1 MRKIGLDVGDKT
13 IGVAVSDPLG
23 ITAQGITTIERVG
36 IRKDTTKILEMIDE
50 HDCDTVV
57 VGLPLSMSGS
67 DSEQTQA
74 HLESKVEKLSRNFDT
89 VTGIDILIDLANREK
104 PNLSVTVKQKNI
116 ADAYATIDNTE
127 LLTAMDLAL
136 DKLEQQLRK
145 AKEKKIDEHKK
156 S

>member
-1 MRKIGLDVGDKT
+1 MNVT
-13 IGVAVSDPLG
+13 ISTRHGNV
-23 ITAQGITTIERVG
+23 
-36 IRKDTTKILEMIDE
+36 
-50 HDCDTVV
+50 
-57 VGLPLSMSGS
+57 
-67 DSEQTQA
+67 SEQTQA
-74 HLESKVEKLSRNFDT
+74 HLESKVEKLGRNFDS

-116 ADAYATIDNTE
+116 ADAYVAIDNTE

>member
-1 MRKIGLDVGDKT
+1 MNVT
-13 IGVAVSDPLG
+13 ISTRHGNV
-23 ITAQGITTIERVG
+23 
-36 IRKDTTKILEMIDE
+36 
-50 HDCDTVV
+50 
-57 VGLPLSMSGS
+57 
-67 DSEQTQA
+67 SEQTQA
-74 HLESKVEKLSRNFDT
+74 HLESKVEKLSRNFDS

-116 ADAYATIDNTE
+116 ADAYVAIDNTE

>member
-1 MRKIGLDVGDKT
+1 MNVT
-13 IGVAVSDPLG
+13 ISTRHGNV
-23 ITAQGITTIERVG
+23 
-36 IRKDTTKILEMIDE
+36 
-50 HDCDTVV
+50 
-57 VGLPLSMSGS
+57 
-67 DSEQTQA
+67 SEQTQA
-74 HLESKVEKLSRNFDT
+74 HLESKVEKLGRNFDS
-89 VTGIDILIDLANREK
+89 VTGVDILIDLANREK
-104 PNLSVTVKQKNI
+104 PNLSVTVNQKNI

>member
-1 MRKIGLDVGDKT
+1 MNVT
-13 IGVAVSDPLG
+13 ISTRHGNV
-23 ITAQGITTIERVG
+23 
-36 IRKDTTKILEMIDE
+36 
-50 HDCDTVV
+50 
-57 VGLPLSMSGS
+57 
-67 DSEQTQA
+67 SEQTQA
-74 HLESKVEKLSRNFDT
+74 HLESKVEKLGRNFDS
-89 VTGIDILIDLANREK
+89 VTGVDILIDLANREK

>member
-1 MRKIGLDVGDKT
+1 MNVT
-13 IGVAVSDPLG
+13 ISTRHGNV
-23 ITAQGITTIERVG
+23 
-36 IRKDTTKILEMIDE
+36 
-50 HDCDTVV
+50 
-57 VGLPLSMSGS
+57 
-67 DSEQTQA
+67 SEQTQA
-74 HLESKVEKLSRNFDT
+74 HLESKVEKLGRNFDS
-89 VTGIDILIDLANREK
+89 VTGVDILIDLANREK

-156 S
+156 A

>member
-1 MRKIGLDVGDKT
+1 MNVT
-13 IGVAVSDPLG
+13 ISTRHGNV
-23 ITAQGITTIERVG
+23 
-36 IRKDTTKILEMIDE
+36 
-50 HDCDTVV
+50 
-57 VGLPLSMSGS
+57 
-67 DSEQTQA
+67 SEQTQA
-74 HLESKVEKLSRNFDT
+74 HLESKVEKLSRNFDS

-116 ADAYATIDNTE
+116 ADAYVAIDNTE

-156 S
+156 A

>member
-1 MRKIGLDVGDKT
+1 MNVT
-13 IGVAVSDPLG
+13 ISTRHGNV
-23 ITAQGITTIERVG
+23 
-36 IRKDTTKILEMIDE
+36 
-50 HDCDTVV
+50 
-57 VGLPLSMSGS
+57 
-67 DSEQTQA
+67 SEQTQA
-74 HLESKVEKLSRNFDT
+74 HLESKVEKLSRNFDS